1 MIKELHSKISWLDI
15 VNPTEEE
22 LSDLQK
28 RFHLHPLIISEL
40 KNPSTRTKIEVY
52 DGLMFIVYYLSNYN
66 EKTQISEA
74 IEIDFLLTK
83 DALVSVRYQNFKLI
97 DNLFEKIK
105 NDPSNLLNKTPAHL
119 LHYILE
125 EGLTFSLRQL
135 AHINGKIKKIEDAI
149 FKSNPKSL
157 IEQIAIVKRDILDQ
171 RLIARP
177 QHSILES
184 LKERGVQFFGKDLE
198 IYFNDLLG
206 DYEKLWMN
214 LDNLKETIE
223 SLENTNN
230 TFFESRTNEIMK
242 ILTIL
247 AFITFPLTLISS
259 IFSMNTAYM
268 PFVNSPYGF
277 WYVIGLMVLLALL
290 FLAVFKI
297 KKWL

>member
-1 MIKELHSKISWLDI
+1 
-15 VNPTEEE
+15 
-22 LSDLQK
+22 
-28 RFHLHPLIISEL
+28 
-40 KNPSTRTKIEVY
+40 
-52 DGLMFIVYYLSNYN
+52 
-66 EKTQISEA
+66 
-74 IEIDFLLTK
+74 
-83 DALVSVRYQNFKLI
+83 
-97 DNLFEKIK
+97 
-105 NDPSNLLNKTPAHL
+105 
-119 LHYILE
+119 
-125 EGLTFSLRQL
+125 
-135 AHINGKIKKIEDAI
+135 
-149 FKSNPKSL
+149 
-157 IEQIAIVKRDILDQ
+157 
-171 RLIARP
+171 
-177 QHSILES
+177 
-184 LKERGVQFFGKDLE
+184 
-198 IYFNDLLG
+198 
-206 DYEKLWMN
+206 MN